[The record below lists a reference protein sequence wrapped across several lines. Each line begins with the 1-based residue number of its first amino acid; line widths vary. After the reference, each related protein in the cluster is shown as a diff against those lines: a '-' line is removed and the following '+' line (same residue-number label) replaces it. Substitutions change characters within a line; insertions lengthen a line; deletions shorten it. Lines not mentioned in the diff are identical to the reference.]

1 MTLPLLRIGL
11 VFLIIFNTG
20 QLWAQSEITLED
32 IWQNDTYKSEG
43 VYGIRS
49 LNDGEHYTTLQNGNV
64 IKYSYETGDSV
75 DIIIAASDLVVDG
88 KAVKITEYE
97 FNKSE
102 TKLLLATDGKKL
114 YRHSSSYTYY
124 AFDRTDK
131 KLQEVAGGKHVFHAT
146 FSPVSNQVVY
156 VKDNNLF
163 VEDLDSKATKQVTT
177 NGVQNEIING
187 MSDWVYEEEFAFTK
201 AFEWSPDGRFVA
213 YYEFNEKDVKEFS
226 MTKYEGN
233 LYPTEERFKYPKAGE
248 ENSKVKIFIYNVDR
262 ELNVKVEL
270 GERDDI
276 YIPRIKWT
284 KDPATLSIQRMNRLQ
299 NRLELL
305 FADALKGKTRIV
317 LKELSETYIDITDN
331 LTFLD
336 DGQEFIWSSEKD
348 GYNHL
353 YLYDVAGNEKVQL
366 TSGEWEVTNFYGID
380 AKGKNF
386 YYQSSEEGPTQRH
399 VYAASLNGNFKRK
412 LTPSKGQHT
421 ANFSK
426 TKEYFINK
434 YSNANTPPFYSL
446 ITDKG
451 KQIRVLKDNTK
462 LIEKL
467 VAVNAPQKEFF
478 SFKPSHG
485 TSLNGWMIKPADFDP
500 ARKYPVMLM
509 VYGGPGQNTVH
520 DSWDAYWGTARYMWQ
535 LMLAQEGYIIVS
547 VDNRGTQFRGRD
559 FKHSTYAQLGKLE
572 LEDYIETAKYLG
584 KQAYINPT
592 RIGMYGWS
600 YGGYMSSLAITK
612 GADYFAMAIA
622 VAPVTN
628 WRFYDSIFTE
638 RFMRTPQE
646 NAKGYDD
653 NSPINHVDK
662 MEGAYLLVHGMG
674 DDNVH
679 FQNTVEMTEAL
690 IEANKQFDL
699 YMYPD
704 RNHGIYGKNA
714 RLHLFTKMTD
724 FIKKNL

>member
-1 MTLPLLRIGL
+1 MLQHILRTCL
-11 VFLIIFNTG
+11 VILTIFNTSH
-20 QLWAQSEITLED
+20 LWAQTEITLED
-32 IWQNDTYKSEG
+32 IWKNGTYRTEG

-49 LNDGEHYTTLQNGNV
+49 LNDGEHYTTRQSGNV
-64 IKYSYETGDSV
+64 TEYSYESGDSI
-75 DIIIAASDLVVDG
+75 DLIMAASDLIFDEELI
-88 KAVKITEYE
+88 KIDEYT

-102 TKLLLATDGKKL
+102 TKLLLATEENPV
-114 YRHSSSYTYY
+114 YRHSSSYKYY
-124 AFDRTDK
+124 AFDRTNN
-131 KLQEVAGGKHVFHAT
+131 KLFEVAEGDHVFHAT
-146 FSPVSNQVVY
+146 FSPVSNQVAY
-156 VKDNNLF
+156 VKNNNLF
-163 VEDLDSKATKQVTT
+163 VEDLDAKTTKQVTT
-177 NGVQNEIING
+177 NGVFNEIING

-201 AFEWSPDGRFVA
+201 AFQWSPDGRFVA

-262 ELNVKVEL
+262 ESNVRVDI

-284 KDPATLSIQRMNRLQ
+284 KDATTLSIQRMNRLQ

-305 FADALKGKTRIV
+305 FADALMGKTRVV
-317 LKELSETYIDITDN
+317 LKEQSETYIDITDN
-331 LTFLD
+331 LTFLE

-348 GYNHL
+348 GYHHL

-366 TSGEWEVTNFYGID
+366 TSGEWDVTSFYGVD

-399 VYAASLNGNFKRK
+399 VFAASLNGNFKRK
-412 LTPSKGQHT
+412 LTPNKGQNS
-421 ANFSK
+421 ALFSK
-426 TKEYFINK
+426 TNEYFINRH
-434 YSNANTPPFYSL
+434 SDANTPPFISL
-446 ITDKG
+446 IANKG
-451 KQIRVLKDNTK
+451 KQIRVLKDNAALK
-462 LIEKL
+462 EKL

-478 SFKPSHG
+478 SFKPAHG
-485 TSLNGWMIKPADFDP
+485 TSLNGWMIKPTNFDP
-500 ARKYPVMLM
+500 TREYPVL
-509 VYGGPGQNTVH
+509 VSIYGGPGSNTVN
-520 DSWDAYWGTARYMWQ
+520 DSWGSKTQIWEM
-535 LMLAQEGYIIVS
+535 MLAQQGYIVVS
-547 VDNRGTQFRGRD
+547 VDNRGTGNRGRD
-559 FKHSTYAQLGKLE
+559 FKHCTYKQLGKLE
-572 LEDYIETAKYLG
+572 VEDYIETAKYLG
-584 KQAYINPT
+584 KQEYVNAA
-592 RIGMYGWS
+592 RIGIYGWS

-612 GADYFAMAIA
+612 GADYYSMAIA

-628 WRFYDSIFTE
+628 WRFYDSIYTE
-638 RFMRTPQE
+638 RYMRTPQE

-662 MEGAYLLVHGMG
+662 MKGAYLLVHGTG

>member
-1 MTLPLLRIGL
+1 MLQHMLRTCL
-11 VFLIIFNTG
+11 VILIIFNTS
-20 QLWAQSEITLED
+20 LTWAQTEITLED
-32 IWQNDTYKSEG
+32 IWKNGTYRTEG

-49 LNDGEHYTTLQNGNV
+49 LNDGEHYTTLQKEGV
-64 IKYSYETGDSV
+64 VKYNYESGDSV
-75 DIIIAASDLVVDG
+75 DIVVAASDLRVDEQL
-88 KAVKITEYE
+88 VRIDDYE

-102 TKLLLATDGKKL
+102 MKLLLATEENPV
-114 YRHSSSYTYY
+114 YRHSSSYKYY

-131 KLQEVAGGKHVFHAT
+131 KMLEVANGKHVFHAT
-146 FSPVSNQVVY
+146 FSPVSNQVAY

-163 VEDLDSKATKQVTT
+163 VEDLDSKTIMQITT
-177 NGVQNEIING
+177 NGVLNEIING

-201 AFEWSPDGRFVA
+201 AFQWSPDGRFVA

-248 ENSKVKIFIYNVDR
+248 ENSKVKIFIYNVNR
-262 ELNVKVEL
+262 EANVQVDL
-270 GERDDI
+270 GERADI

-284 KDPATLSIQRMNRLQ
+284 KDATTLSVQRMNRLQ

-305 FADALKGKTRIV
+305 FADALMGKTRVV
-317 LKELSETYIDITDN
+317 LKEQSETYIDITDN
-331 LTFLD
+331 LTFLEN
-336 DGQEFIWSSEKD
+336 GQEFIWSSEKD

-353 YLYDVAGNEKVQL
+353 YLHDVAGNEKVQL
-366 TSGEWEVTNFYGID
+366 TSGEWDVTSFYGVD

-386 YYQSSEEGPTQRH
+386 YYQSAEEGPTQRH
-399 VYAASLNGNFKRK
+399 VFAASLNGNFKRK
-412 LTPSKGQHT
+412 LTPNKGQNS
-421 ANFSK
+421 ALFSK
-426 TKEYFINK
+426 TNEYFINRH
-434 YSNANTPPFYSL
+434 SDANTPPFISL
-446 ITDKG
+446 IANKG
-451 KQIRVLKDNTK
+451 KQIRVLKDNASLKKK
-462 LIEKL
+462 LI
-467 VAVNAPQKEFF
+467 AVNVPQKEFF

-485 TSLNGWMIKPADFDP
+485 TSLNGWMIKPTNFDP
-500 ARKYPVMLM
+500 TKKYPVL
-509 VYGGPGQNTVH
+509 VSIYGGPGSNTVN
-520 DSWDAYWGTARYMWQ
+520 DSWGSKTQIWEM
-535 LMLAQEGYIIVS
+535 MLAQQGYIVVS
-547 VDNRGTQFRGRD
+547 VDNRGTGNRGRD
-559 FKHSTYAQLGKLE
+559 FKHSTYKQLGKLE
-572 LEDYIETAKYLG
+572 VEDYIETAKYLG
-584 KQAYINPT
+584 KQGYVNAA

-600 YGGYMSSLAITK
+600 YGGYMSSLALTK
-612 GADYFAMAIA
+612 GADYYSMAIA

-628 WRFYDSIFTE
+628 WRFYDSVYTE

-662 MEGAYLLVHGMG
+662 MKGAYLLVHGTG

-690 IEANKQFDL
+690 IEANKQFEL

>member
-1 MTLPLLRIGL
+1 MSQHIFRTCL
-11 VFLIIFNTG
+11 VILTIFNTSHVWS
-20 QLWAQSEITLED
+20 QTEITLED
-32 IWQNDTYKSEG
+32 IWNNGTYSTEG

-49 LNDGEHYTTLQNGNV
+49 LNDGGHYTTLQSGNV
-64 IKYSYETGDSV
+64 IKYSYESGDSV
-75 DIIIAASDLVVDG
+75 DIIVAASELKVDEQRI
-88 KAVKITEYE
+88 KIDEYT

-102 TKLLLATDGKKL
+102 TKLLLATEENPV
-114 YRHSSSYTYY
+114 YRHSSSYKYY

-131 KLQEVAGGKHVFHAT
+131 KLREVANGNHVFHAT
-146 FSPVSNQVVY
+146 FSPVSNQIAY

-163 VEDLDSKATKQVTT
+163 VEDLDTKTTKQVTT
-177 NGVQNEIING
+177 NGVFNEIING

-201 AFEWSPDGRFVA
+201 AFQWSPDGRFIA

-262 ELNVKVEL
+262 ESNVRVDI

-284 KDPATLSIQRMNRLQ
+284 KDPTTLSILRMNRLQ

-305 FADALKGKTRIV
+305 FADALMGKTRVV
-317 LKELSETYIDITDN
+317 LKEQSETYIDITDN
-331 LTFLD
+331 LTFLEN
-336 DGQEFIWSSEKD
+336 GQEFIWSSEKD
-348 GYNHL
+348 GYHHL
-353 YLYDVAGNEKVQL
+353 YLYDVAGTEKVQL
-366 TSGEWEVTNFYGID
+366 TSGEWDVTAFYGVD

-386 YYQSSEEGPTQRH
+386 YYQSAEDGPTQRH
-399 VYAASLNGNFKRK
+399 VFAASLNGNFKRK
-412 LTPSKGQHT
+412 LTPNKGQNEP
-421 ANFSK
+421 NFSR
-426 TKEYFINK
+426 TNEYFINSH
-434 YSNANTPPFYSL
+434 SNANTPPFISL

-451 KQIRVLKDNTK
+451 KQIRVLKDNASLKAK
-462 LIEKL
+462 LAAI
-467 VAVNAPQKEFF
+467 NIPQKEFF

-485 TSLNGWMIKPADFDP
+485 TSLNGWMIKPTNFDP
-500 ARKYPVMLM
+500 AREYPVL
-509 VYGGPGQNTVH
+509 VSIYGGPGSNTVN
-520 DSWDAYWGTARYMWQ
+520 DSWGSKTQMWEM
-535 LMLAQEGYIIVS
+535 MLVQQDYIVVS
-547 VDNRGTQFRGRD
+547 VDNRGTGNRGRD
-559 FKHSTYAQLGKLE
+559 FKHCTYKQLGKLE
-572 LEDYIETAKYLG
+572 VEDYIETAKYLG
-584 KQAYINPT
+584 KQEYVNAA

-612 GADYFAMAIA
+612 GADYYSMAIA

-628 WRFYDSIFTE
+628 WRFYDSIYTE

-662 MEGAYLLVHGMG
+662 MKGAYLLVHGTG

-699 YMYPD
+699 YIYPD